1 MAEWNFSI
9 NLAGVAPAGSS
20 RPLPTGY
27 YKGKIVDADGT
38 VASTGR
44 PQVAFKVEITDPEYV
59 GITRSTWLGIPQSAD
74 DGVRYYW
81 RAAFE
86 SAGYTPAQIE
96 AGTINASPALFIGRE
111 VVIHYTQGDKDA
123 GQRDNLK
130 FLSPA
135 AWEQGKRAEG
145 AINAGNGSAL
155 GGGAKVTLPTQ
166 AVGGMGG
173 GMGATV
179 QTPAGGGLG
188 GAATGMGGGLGGG
201 ATVKTGGVAA
211 ADLLTALGA
220 S

>member
-44 PQVAFKVEITDPEYV
+44 PQVAFKVEITDPEYA

-96 AGTINASPALFIGRE
+96 AGVINASPSLFIGRD
-111 VVIHYTQGDKDA
+111 VYVHYQQGDKDA

-130 FLSPA
+130 FLPPA

-155 GGGAKVTLPTQ
+155 GGGAKVTTPT
-166 AVGGMGG
+166 GGGIGG
-173 GMGATV
+173 GMGAS
-179 QTPAGGGLG
+179 TPAGGGLG
-188 GAATGMGGGLGGG
+188 GAATGMGGGMGG
-201 ATVKTGGVAA
+201 AAVKTGVAA
-211 ADLLTALGA
+211 ADLLKALGA